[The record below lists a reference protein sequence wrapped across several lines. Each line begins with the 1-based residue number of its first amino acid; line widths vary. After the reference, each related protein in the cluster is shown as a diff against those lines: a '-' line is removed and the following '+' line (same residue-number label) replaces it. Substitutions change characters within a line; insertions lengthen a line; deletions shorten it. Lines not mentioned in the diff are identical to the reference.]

1 MSLNSIYFVVE
12 ELVVEIKGVG
22 CLMEEGR
29 FPSVAK
35 LLVMLKVN
43 ALSFSRARV
52 KSGAEPKWS

>member
-35 LLVMLKVN
+35 LVVMLKVD
-43 ALSFSRARV
+43 ALSRARV